1 MVKRI
6 IQIQLLPT
14 PDQAASLEATMG
26 RFHQACNWVAQR
38 AFERKLANR
47 YALHKRYYYDVRQQ
61 FELPAQMACLTFA
74 QVAAAYKRD
83 QRKKVSF
90 RPLASIPYDARLL
103 HYRGLDR
110 VSLTTLDGRLV
121 VPMVMG
127 TYQAEQFGHV
137 KRYAELV
144 RRRDGQW
151 FLMATVEFDDQ
162 PPVDPNDFLGVDLGV
177 ANLATDSDGH
187 QHSGADVERVRL
199 KCQTLRQKLQS
210 AADQAQNARR
220 RKRIVEQAKGTIRGI
235 ALEDLKGIRDS
246 IRFRQPQRARMT
258 GWAFD
263 QLRQFIAYKAQAAGV
278 RVKLVDPKHTSQ
290 RCSQCEHVERANRL
304 SPSRFCCRRC
314 GHATHADVNAARN
327 IRAKDLCQRA
337 YSFGL
342 PTAVAAG

>member
-6 IQIQLLPT
+6 VQIQLLPT

-26 RFHQACNWVAQR
+26 RFQQACNWVAQR

-47 YALHKRYYYDVRQQ
+47 YALHKRYYYQVRQQ
-61 FELPAQMACLTFA
+61 FDLPAQMACLTFA

-110 VSLTTLDGRLV
+110 VSLTTLAGRIV

-137 KRYAELV
+137 RRYAELV
-144 RRRDGQW
+144 RRDGRW

-177 ANLATDSDGH
+177 ANLATDSDGQ
-187 QHSGADVERVRL
+187 QHSGADVERVRV

-220 RKRIVEQAKGTIRGI
+220 RKRIRKKLHRRATQRSQ
-235 ALEDLKGIRDS
+235 L
-246 IRFRQPQRARMT
+246 PQ
-258 GWAFD
+258 
-263 QLRQFIAYKAQAAGV
+263 
-278 RVKLVDPKHTSQ
+278 KHTTTS
-290 RCSQCEHVERANRL
+290 
-304 SPSRFCCRRC
+304 SPSESLSRPKAPDAASLLSISRVSVLGLGF
-314 GHATHADVNAARN
+314 ASLNAPVWR
-327 IRAKDLCQRA
+327 D
-337 YSFGL
+337 GL
-342 PTAVAAG
+342 LTN